1 MNAIFADTSF
11 YVAMLSPG
19 DSLHAK
25 ALEVL
30 RGYGGRTITT
40 EQVLTETGN
49 WFAAGGSRG
58 AFLALMESIMADGN
72 ATVVWSDRAIFDSGL
87 RLYASR
93 RDKEWSLTDC
103 ISFVVM
109 KNLGLTQA
117 LTADHH
123 FEQAG
128 FKALLR

>member
-1 MNAIFADTSF
+1 MKTIFVDTSF
-11 YVAMLSPG
+11 YVAMLSARDG
-19 DSLHAK
+19 LHHK
-25 ALEVL
+25 ALEFL
-30 RGYGGRTITT
+30 RGYDGCTITT

-49 WFAAGGSRG
+49 WSAGTGNRI
-58 AFLALMESIMADGN
+58 AFLELLEAMRADAT
-72 ATVVWSDRAIFDSGL
+72 ATVAWSERAVFESGL
-87 RLYASR
+87 RLYAAR

-109 KNLGLTQA
+109 KEHRLSEA
-117 LTADHH
+117 LTADRH

>member
-1 MNAIFADTSF
+1 MTTIFADTSF
-11 YVAMLSPG
+11 YVAMLSPR
-19 DSLHAK
+19 DRLHPK
-25 ALEVL
+25 ALEFL
-30 RGYGGRTITT
+30 RGYAGRTITT

-49 WFAAGGSRG
+49 WSAASGDRD
-58 AFLALMESIMADGN
+58 AFLALLESIRADAK
-72 ATVVWSDRAIFDSGL
+72 ATVVWSDRATFEAGL
-87 RLYASR
+87 RLYAAR
-93 RDKEWSLTDC
+93 PDKQWSLTDC

-109 KNLGLTQA
+109 KDRGITEA

>member
-1 MNAIFADTSF
+1 MTTIFADTSF
-11 YVAMLSPG
+11 YVAMLSPR
-19 DSLHAK
+19 DRLHPK
-25 ALEVL
+25 ALEFL
-30 RGYGGRTITT
+30 RGYAGRTITT

-49 WFAAGGSRG
+49 WSAASGDRD
-58 AFLALMESIMADGN
+58 AFLALLESIRADAK
-72 ATVVWSDRAIFDSGL
+72 ATVVWSDRAMFEAGL
-87 RLYASR
+87 RLYAAR
-93 RDKEWSLTDC
+93 PDKQWSLTDC

-109 KNLGLTQA
+109 KDRGITEA

>member
-1 MNAIFADTSF
+1 MNAVFADTSF
-11 YVAMLSPG
+11 YVALLSPR
-19 DSLHAK
+19 DALHGTAME
-25 ALEVL
+25 LL
-30 RGYGGRTITT
+30 RGCEGRIVTT

-49 WFAAGGSRG
+49 WFAATGNRG
-58 AFLALMESIMADGN
+58 AFLVLMESIQKDP
-72 ATVVWSDRAIFDSGL
+72 ATVAVWSDRATFAAGL
-87 RLYASR
+87 KLFAAR

-109 KNLGLTQA
+109 RERRIAQA

-128 FKALLR
+128 FEAMLR